1 MKRRERMTNRAA
13 LAQKEGGILQKEETG
28 DQVYTKR
35 GRKRREESD
44 LDINEL
50 GRVEQDGGIWD

>member
-1 MKRRERMTNRAA
+1 M
-13 LAQKEGGILQKEETG
+13 QKEETG

-35 GRKRREESD
+35 GRESREESD

-50 GRVEQDGGIWD
+50 GRVEQDGGMWD